1 MSSPA
6 AASGTA
12 ASGEGGIRALGLT
25 SATTLVMGSMIG
37 SGIFV
42 VSPEIARQVGS
53 PALLMMAWVITAAM
67 TLMGALC
74 YGELAAALPHAGGQY
89 VFLRES
95 LGPLFGFLYGWTLF
109 LVIQTGTIAAVCMAF
124 GKYLGVLYP
133 NAISE
138 THWLVHWGHLG
149 PVQIGLNTEELT
161 AILVIVFLTWLNS
174 RGVKTGAW
182 VQNVFTFAKLAALVA
197 LILAGLTAGL
207 VVARQPSVVTANFH
221 RFWSQFA
228 AAFTGH
234 GLYNLTGASTA
245 KLVSTASIVAVFAA
259 MVGSLF
265 SSDAWNNVTFTAA
278 EVRHPRRNLPLALGL
293 GTLAVSAIYIL
304 VNLAYLSVL
313 PFPALATVPED
324 RVASAMLGVLYG
336 HAGAALIAVAILI
349 STFGCTN
356 GMVLAGARVYYAMAR
371 DRLFF
376 PAAGRLN
383 RARVPARGL
392 WIQGA
397 WAGLLCLSGSYS
409 DLLNYVM
416 FAVFLFYILTVAGLF
431 VLRRTQPHLERPYR
445 VVGYPVVPA
454 VYIGLAVFFDAVVL
468 WVFPQYAGGG
478 LLIVLAGVP
487 VYYAWRP
494 RRNPA
499 VALHPR
505 APEPL

>member
-1 MSSPA
+1 
-6 AASGTA
+6 
-12 ASGEGGIRALGLT
+12 
-25 SATTLVMGSMIG
+25 
-37 SGIFV
+37 
-42 VSPEIARQVGS
+42 
-53 PALLMMAWVITAAM
+53 
-67 TLMGALC
+67 
-74 YGELAAALPHAGGQY
+74 
-89 VFLRES
+89 
-95 LGPLFGFLYGWTLF
+95 
-109 LVIQTGTIAAVCMAF
+109 
-124 GKYLGVLYP
+124 
-133 NAISE
+133 
-138 THWLVHWGHLG
+138 
-149 PVQIGLNTEELT
+149 
-161 AILVIVFLTWLNS
+161 
-174 RGVKTGAW
+174 
-182 VQNVFTFAKLAALVA
+182 
-197 LILAGLTAGL
+197 
-207 VVARQPSVVTANFH
+207 
-221 RFWSQFA
+221 
-228 AAFTGH
+228 
-234 GLYNLTGASTA
+234 
-245 KLVSTASIVAVFAA
+245 VFAA